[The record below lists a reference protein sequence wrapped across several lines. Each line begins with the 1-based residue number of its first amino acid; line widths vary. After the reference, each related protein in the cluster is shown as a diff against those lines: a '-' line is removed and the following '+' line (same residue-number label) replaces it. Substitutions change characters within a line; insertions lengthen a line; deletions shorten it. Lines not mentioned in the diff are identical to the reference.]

1 MIGLELQVGKC
12 SNAKFGKFINL
23 LELPIES
30 PSKDIILK
38 NIINDAIIKL
48 TKDNIRLVIF
58 IFLAIHI
65 RNISI
70 NSKKI
75 YRFSLA
81 NTITAE
87 LIMNEYQLNES
98 LFHKLSTNYIPGL
111 SNANVIKLLKNDFL
125 IYLENTPKRINI
137 QKIYDSGETLV
148 VKDFE
153 NELIGDEV
161 VESLL
166 KNIRKNTKKGLLYLF
181 ICGNNFD
188 SKLQTTKHNLKH
200 DNTLIFFL
208 KKGPDNQV
216 ELM

>member
-1 MIGLELQVGKC
+1 
-12 SNAKFGKFINL
+12 
-23 LELPIES
+23 
-30 PSKDIILK
+30 
-38 NIINDAIIKL
+38 
-48 TKDNIRLVIF
+48 
-58 IFLAIHI
+58 
-65 RNISI
+65 
-70 NSKKI
+70 
-75 YRFSLA
+75 
-81 NTITAE
+81 
-87 LIMNEYQLNES
+87 MNEYQLNES